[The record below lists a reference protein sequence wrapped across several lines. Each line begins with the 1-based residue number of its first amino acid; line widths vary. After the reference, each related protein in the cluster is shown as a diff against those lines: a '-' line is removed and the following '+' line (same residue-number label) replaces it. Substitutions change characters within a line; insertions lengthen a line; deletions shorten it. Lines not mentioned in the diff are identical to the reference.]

1 MVEVE
6 EIKLDWKTA
15 KYRFWNIQKKKW
27 FYLVEQKSSLPFSQ
41 FLVEAKEDGEL
52 YFACSLHSSPWIW
65 GKKERIK

>member
-15 KYRFWNIQKKKW
+15 KYRIWNIQKKKW

-41 FLVEAKEDGEL
+41 FLIEEKEDGEIYL
-52 YFACSLHSSPWIW
+52 ARSLHISPCIW
-65 GKKERIK
+65 GKRERIK

>member
-1 MVEVE
+1 MVATE

-15 KYRFWNIQKKKW
+15 KYRVWNIQKKKW

-52 YFACSLHSSPWIW
+52 YFAYSLHISPWIW
-65 GKKERIK
+65 GEKERIK